1 MNFEFLSNLVK
12 LFGKKCYYACA
23 VFLIVIQFN
32 KTLEE
37 FFINNKKYFVVL
49 WLFAIIAIIDVII
62 VFIGLLNNC
71 YLNFK
76 ENQSREKYSLNAL
89 NTVKLNH
96 KNGIEILYFL
106 FNLPVYGNEN
116 CKLINYE
123 QFFKNY
129 NNERIFREI
138 VVKFQEI
145 RCQRYNGIFELTLR
159 NSNDILIFNNEFYIF
174 LKDYFQKNPQEKFD
188 IESII

>member
-1 MNFEFLSNLVK
+1 M
-12 LFGKKCYYACA
+12 
-23 VFLIVIQFN
+23 
-32 KTLEE
+32 
-37 FFINNKKYFVVL
+37 VL

-116 CKLINYE
+116 FKLYNWCE
-123 QFFKNY
+123 KHFKN
-129 NNERIFREI
+129 NNDRIIFISIVKKFNQITFR
-138 VVKFQEI
+138 K
-145 RCQRYNGIFELTLR
+145 YDKIFEITSR
-159 NSNDILIFNNEFYIF
+159 DSQVVLIFDYEFYIF